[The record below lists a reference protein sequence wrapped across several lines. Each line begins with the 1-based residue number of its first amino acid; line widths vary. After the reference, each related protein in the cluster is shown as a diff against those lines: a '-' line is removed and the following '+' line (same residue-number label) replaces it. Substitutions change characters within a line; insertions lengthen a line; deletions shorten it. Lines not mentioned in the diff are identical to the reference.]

1 MTSERPNPSAELR
14 ASHARREL
22 MNEYDHLP
30 AELRAWLA
38 TAKLQWAPRSAARA
52 WRRAMWR
59 SLGRKRRALEMM
71 DALEAER
78 IAREG
83 LPYAPPNSDGP

>member
-1 MTSERPNPSAELR
+1 MTRERPDPSAELR
-14 ASHARREL
+14 ASQARRRL

-52 WRRAMWR
+52 WRRALWR
-59 SLGRKRRALEMM
+59 GLGRKRRALELM

-83 LPYAPPNSDGP
+83 LPYTPPGPDRP